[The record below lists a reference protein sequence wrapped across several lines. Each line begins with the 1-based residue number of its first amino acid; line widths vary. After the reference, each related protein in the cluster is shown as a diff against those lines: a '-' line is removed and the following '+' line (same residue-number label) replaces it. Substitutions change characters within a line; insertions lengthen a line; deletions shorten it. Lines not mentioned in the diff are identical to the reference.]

1 MSKKTNKNQSQG
13 PHPGRGELTMQGQ
26 FIYDQSID
34 FLTRVKKQVPAMKIT
49 VIVDEHSS
57 FSVGFAENQ
66 MFRHAL
72 VASSFGYGIEADQWP
87 PSPEPRLITN

>member
-34 FLTRVKKQVPAMKIT
+34 FLTRVKKTSPC
-49 VIVDEHSS
+49 DENHRDR
-57 FSVGFAENQ
+57 G
-66 MFRHAL
+66 
-72 VASSFGYGIEADQWP
+72 
-87 PSPEPRLITN
+87 